1 MSMFTR
7 YRENTQCVHY
17 KEETKLQI
25 GIRLHDIEPGTLE
38 QRVMRAHEQGF
49 TCGHLALAKT
59 VTEHSVANSAL
70 TPGYAAYL
78 RKMFAKYDVDIA
90 VLGCYLNL
98 AHPDPE
104 ELRKIQERYFAH
116 IRFASILGCSVVGTE
131 TGAPNADYHFE
142 PACHTE
148 EALQKSLAL
157 FLLSN
162 RFGVTLS
169 TIRNRRFG
177 F

>member
-1 MSMFTR
+1 M
-7 YRENTQCVHY
+7 
-17 KEETKLQI
+17 QI

-98 AHPDPE
+98 AHPDPGRIKE
-104 ELRKIQERYFAH
+104 DTGTVLCPYSVCFYF
-116 IRFASILGCSVVGTE
+116 RMQCGG
-131 TGAPNADYHFE
+131 
-142 PACHTE
+142 
-148 EALQKSLAL
+148 
-157 FLLSN
+157 N
-162 RFGVTLS
+162 RDGGSQRGLPL
-169 TIRNRRFG
+169 
-177 F
+177 

>member
-1 MSMFTR
+1 M
-7 YRENTQCVHY
+7 
-17 KEETKLQI
+17 QI

-148 EALQKSLAL
+148 EALQTFITNVRPVVACA
-157 FLLSN
+157 
-162 RFGVTLS
+162 
-169 TIRNRRFG
+169 
-177 F
+177 